1 VHATPSSGSGSGSVR
16 RKGGSPGSAS
26 ARREPFERRRHRP
39 SAKALEHCQEL
50 LGYRFKE
57 PAWLERALTHSSETS
72 DPTASNERLE
82 FLGDAVFGTVV
93 SRWLYDLLPQATE
106 GELTRIKSIVV
117 SRQSLAAV
125 GEQLQ
130 VGPCIR
136 VGKGLAGQRLPH
148 SVLAN
153 SVEAIIA
160 AVYLD
165 GGLRSAQT
173 FIRRHFHP
181 LLERVL
187 HRGHDRNFKSL
198 LQQVVQAQGLLSPQ
212 YRVVGVS
219 GPDHAREFEVEA
231 LVDGKPCG
239 RGVGPTK
246 RQAEQRA
253 AEVAL
258 KSFGKEALLA
268 TELGELDL
276 STEAGTTD
284 EEAPPQAPPPPA
296 RPTPACP
303 PAAKHRARRRS
314 RRN

>member
-1 VHATPSSGSGSGSVR
+1 MRAADGRPP
-16 RKGGSPGSAS
+16 KGGAAEG
-26 ARREPFERRRHRP
+26 RRERRRHRRP

-50 LGYRFKE
+50 LDYRFKE
-57 PAWLERALTHSSETS
+57 PAWLERALTHSSESS
-72 DPTASNERLE
+72 DPAASNERLE

-93 SRWLYDLLPQATE
+93 SRWLYDLLPRATE
-106 GELTRIKSIVV
+106 GELTRVKSIVV
-117 SRQSLAAV
+117 SRQSLATV

-130 VGPCIR
+130 VGPCIH
-136 VGKGLAGQRLPH
+136 VGKGLAAQRLPH

-153 SVEAIIA
+153 CFEAIIA

-173 FIRRHFHP
+173 FIRRHFRA

-198 LQQVVQAQGLLSPQ
+198 LQQVVQARGLVSPQ
-212 YRVVGVS
+212 YRVVAVS

-239 RGVGPTK
+239 RGVGRTK

-258 KSFGKEALLA
+258 KSSDKEAAPALDLS
-268 TELGELDL
+268 ELDL
-276 STEAGTTD
+276 SPEAD
-284 EEAPPQAPPPPA
+284 SSAEDAEPQAPPPPT
-296 RPTPACP
+296 RPTPAHP
-303 PAAKHRARRRS
+303 PAGKRRARRPRP
-314 RRN
+314 RKPT

>member
-1 VHATPSSGSGSGSVR
+1 MRAADGRPP
-16 RKGGSPGSAS
+16 KGGAAEG
-26 ARREPFERRRHRP
+26 RRERRRPRRP
-39 SAKALEHCQEL
+39 SAKVLERCQEL
-50 LGYRFKE
+50 LGYRFKD
-57 PAWLERALTHSSETS
+57 PAWLERALTHSSESS
-72 DPTASNERLE
+72 DPAASNERLE

-93 SRWLYDLLPQATE
+93 SRWLYDLLPRATE
-106 GELTRIKSIVV
+106 GELTRVKSIVV

-125 GEQLQ
+125 GDELQ
-130 VGPCIR
+130 IGPCIH
-136 VGKGLAGQRLPH
+136 VGRGLASQRLPH
-148 SVLAN
+148 SILAN
-153 SVEAIIA
+153 AFEAIIA

-198 LQQVVQAQGLLSPQ
+198 LQQLVQAQGLVSPQ

-219 GPDHAREFEVEA
+219 GPDHAREFAVEA

-239 RGVGPTK
+239 RGGGRTK

-258 KSFGKEALLA
+258 KSLD
-268 TELGELDL
+268 TEPAPAVDLSELDL
-276 STEAGTTD
+276 SPEAD
-284 EEAPPQAPPPPA
+284 SAAEDAEPQAPPPPT
-296 RPTPACP
+296 RLTPARP
-303 PAAKHRARRRS
+303 PAAKHRPRRPRRRKPT
-314 RRN
+314 